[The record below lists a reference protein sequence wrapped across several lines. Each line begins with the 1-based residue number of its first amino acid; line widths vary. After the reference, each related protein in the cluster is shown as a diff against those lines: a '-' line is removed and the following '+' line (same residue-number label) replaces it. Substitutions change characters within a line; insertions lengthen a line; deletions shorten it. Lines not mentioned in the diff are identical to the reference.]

1 MLDPIALNTFLA
13 VADAGSFSD
22 AAKRLSITQSA
33 VSQIIKG
40 LEDHLKLKLFD
51 RNGRNIELTE
61 AGMVLIPMAREAIT
75 NNLRLEQTMLSLQNE
90 VIGDIRIGCTTST
103 GKYVIPRQVSLFK
116 TKFPKVTINILVTSR
131 RSMFNQIMSGD
142 VSIGV
147 TSKIMEHN
155 YLEYAHF
162 FSDEIILIVPANHKW
177 AKYGQIY
184 PDDLLDEPIL
194 LREETSGTRDV
205 LFNALIQRD
214 ISPDMLKVAMVIG
227 NSEAIEMAVEEGLGV
242 AFVSRLSAD
251 RGIQLG
257 KIAEVRVEGFH
268 LFKELFLLRNRRNP
282 LSLAQAQLWDHL
294 TRETKKPDSSSFPTL

>member
-13 VADAGSFSD
+13 VSDAGSFSD
-22 AAKRLSITQSA
+22 AAKRLNISQSA

-40 LEDHLKLKLFD
+40 LEDNLKLKLFD

-61 AGMVLIPMAREAIT
+61 SGLVLIPMAREAIA
-75 NNLRLEQTMLSLQNE
+75 NNQRIEQTMLSLQND
-90 VIGDIRIGCTTST
+90 VIGELRISCTTST

-116 TKFPKVTINILVTSR
+116 SKYPKVTVNILVTSR

-155 YLEYAHF
+155 NLEYAHF

-184 PDDLLDEPIL
+184 PDDILDEPIL

-205 LFNALIQRD
+205 LFNALIQHD
-214 ISPDMLKVAMVIG
+214 ISPELLKVAMVIG
-227 NSEAIEMAVEEGLGV
+227 NSEAIEMAVEEGLGI

-257 KIAEVRVEGFH
+257 KIAEVRVEGLK
-268 LFKELFLLRNRRNP
+268 LFKDLYLLRNRRMP
-282 LSLAQAQLWDHL
+282 LTLAQAKLWDHL
-294 TRETKKPDSSSFPTL
+294 THPER

>member
-13 VADAGSFSD
+13 VSDAGSFSD
-22 AAKRLSITQSA
+22 AAKRLNISQSA

-40 LEDHLKLKLFD
+40 LEDNLKLKLFD

-61 AGMVLIPMAREAIT
+61 SGLVLIPMAREAIA
-75 NNLRLEQTMLSLQNE
+75 NNQRIEQTMLSLQND
-90 VIGDIRIGCTTST
+90 VIGELRISCTTST

-116 TKFPKVTINILVTSR
+116 SKYPKVTVNILVTSR

-147 TSKIMEHN
+147 SSKIMEHN
-155 YLEYAHF
+155 NLEYAHF

-184 PDDLLDEPIL
+184 PDDILDEPIL

-205 LFNALIQRD
+205 LFNALIQHD
-214 ISPDMLKVAMVIG
+214 ISPELLKVAMVIG
-227 NSEAIEMAVEEGLGV
+227 NSEAIEMAVEEGLGI

-257 KIAEVRVEGFH
+257 KIAEVRVEGLK
-268 LFKELFLLRNRRNP
+268 LFKDLYLLRNRRMP
-282 LSLAQAQLWDHL
+282 LTLAQAKLWDHL
-294 TRETKKPDSSSFPTL
+294 THPER

>member
-13 VADAGSFSD
+13 VSDAGSFSD
-22 AAKRLSITQSA
+22 AAKRLNISQSA

-40 LEDHLKLKLFD
+40 LEDNLKLKLFD

-61 AGMVLIPMAREAIT
+61 SGLVLIPMAREAIA
-75 NNLRLEQTMLSLQNE
+75 NNQRIEQTMLSLQND
-90 VIGDIRIGCTTST
+90 VIGELRISCTTST

-116 TKFPKVTINILVTSR
+116 SKYPKVTVNILVTSR

-155 YLEYAHF
+155 NLEYAHF

-184 PDDLLDEPIL
+184 PDDILDEPIL

-205 LFNALIQRD
+205 LFNALIQHD
-214 ISPDMLKVAMVIG
+214 ISPELLKVAMVIG
-227 NSEAIEMAVEEGLGV
+227 NSEAIEMAV
-242 AFVSRLSAD
+242 
-251 RGIQLG
+251 
-257 KIAEVRVEGFH
+257 
-268 LFKELFLLRNRRNP
+268 
-282 LSLAQAQLWDHL
+282 
-294 TRETKKPDSSSFPTL
+294 

>member
-13 VADAGSFSD
+13 VSDAGSFSD
-22 AAKRLSITQSA
+22 AAKRLNISQSA

-40 LEDHLKLKLFD
+40 LEDNLKLKLFD

-61 AGMVLIPMAREAIT
+61 SGLVLIPMAREAIA
-75 NNLRLEQTMLSLQNE
+75 NNQRIEQTMLSLQND
-90 VIGDIRIGCTTST
+90 VIGELRISCTTST

-116 TKFPKVTINILVTSR
+116 SKYPKVTVNILVTSR

-147 TSKIMEHN
+147 SSKIMEHN
-155 YLEYAHF
+155 NLEYAHF
-162 FSDEIILIVPANHKW
+162 FCDEIILIVPANHKW

-184 PDDLLDEPIL
+184 PDDILDEPIL

-205 LFNALIQRD
+205 LFNALIQHD
-214 ISPDMLKVAMVIG
+214 ISPELLKVAMVIG
-227 NSEAIEMAVEEGLGV
+227 NSEAIEMAVEEGLGI

-257 KIAEVRVEGFH
+257 KIAEVRVEGLK
-268 LFKELFLLRNRRNP
+268 LFKDLYLLRNRRMP
-282 LSLAQAQLWDHL
+282 LTLAQAKLWDHL
-294 TRETKKPDSSSFPTL
+294 THPER

>member
-13 VADAGSFSD
+13 VSDAGSFSD
-22 AAKRLSITQSA
+22 AAKRLNISQSA

-40 LEDHLKLKLFD
+40 LEDNLKLKLFD

-61 AGMVLIPMAREAIT
+61 SGLVLIPMAREAIA
-75 NNLRLEQTMLSLQNE
+75 NNQRIEQTMLSLQND
-90 VIGDIRIGCTTST
+90 VIGELRISCTTSA

-116 TKFPKVTINILVTSR
+116 SKYPKVTVNILVTSR

-155 YLEYAHF
+155 NLEYAHF

-184 PDDLLDEPIL
+184 PDDILDEPIL

-205 LFNALIQRD
+205 LFNALIQHD
-214 ISPDMLKVAMVIG
+214 ISPELLKVAMVIG
-227 NSEAIEMAVEEGLGV
+227 NSEAIEMAVEEGLGI

-257 KIAEVRVEGFH
+257 KIAEVRVEGLK
-268 LFKELFLLRNRRNP
+268 LFKDLYLLRNRRMP
-282 LSLAQAQLWDHL
+282 LTLAQAKLWDHL
-294 TRETKKPDSSSFPTL
+294 THPER